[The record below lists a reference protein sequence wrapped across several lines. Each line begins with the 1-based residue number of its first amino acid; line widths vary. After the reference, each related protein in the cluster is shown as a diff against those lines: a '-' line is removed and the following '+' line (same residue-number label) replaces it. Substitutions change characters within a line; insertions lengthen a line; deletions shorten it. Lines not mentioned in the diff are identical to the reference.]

1 LYNWINIPFLYLE
14 WLKSL
19 YLFFF
24 LITDI
29 CYLTSIWLQG
39 YKLDNFTI
47 YRTSVQMRKAH
58 ILSIIM
64 PYDNWWVVIIIS
76 FIPSFHR
83 NNFCQLFNWFQLFSY
98 ENKFQKLQD
107 MIKTGKKKRPFKGVV
122 DGFSYFH
129 WFSVLS
135 FLNQNHPVFITNQCF
150 PQNSWKQRFTHTR
163 HSLVLTFTMLS
174 VFQT

>member
-1 LYNWINIPFLYLE
+1 MYNWINIPFLYLE

-19 YLFFF
+19 YFFFF
-24 LITDI
+24 LITDK

-47 YRTSVQMRKAH
+47 YRTSVQMRKTH

-83 NNFCQLFNWFQLFSY
+83 NNFCQLFNWFQLFSWKLKHTMNRSKMY
-98 ENKFQKLQD
+98 FFFNLFERECRCLQLFFIDFKFYFLIRILPDVYMGYLVVSCLYMYCYFVAIIKLEY
-107 MIKTGKKKRPFKGVV
+107 MLIWWV
-122 DGFSYFH
+122 
-129 WFSVLS
+129 
-135 FLNQNHPVFITNQCF
+135 
-150 PQNSWKQRFTHTR
+150 
-163 HSLVLTFTMLS
+163 HSLY
-174 VFQT
+174 